1 MKILDKYLIKQFLQT
16 IFFGLLAF
24 TIIFVVIDMME
35 NLDDFIDQNV
45 GMGIIFNYY
54 LVFTPE
60 IIKLITPVAVL
71 FAALFTAGKAANLS
85 EIIAIKTSGVSL
97 FRFMLPFL
105 ITTLFVCVLS
115 IYFAGYVVPHAN
127 SVKVN
132 LERKYLNRGFVFM
145 GSNIFFKDSP
155 TKIVNIAYF
164 DNSQNQAHRVSIQ
177 EFDVSNPTMM
187 TSRID
192 AAKMTYD
199 TTSGNW
205 IAENGIKRFFSI
217 NKESADY
224 FNQLTLSDL
233 NFQPEDLASK
243 QQKPEEMNLDELK
256 KFINSQIREGTDPR
270 STMIEYYSR
279 FSFSMASIVIVLFGV
294 PLATTKRRRG
304 GLAVQIGI
312 NILITF
318 VYLVFMK
325 ISQAFGKN
333 GALDPILTA
342 WFANI
347 LFLVAALIYLPRI
360 RIALQ

>member
-1 MKILDKYLIKQFLQT
+1 MKIIDRYLIKQFLLT
-16 IFFGLLAF
+16 IIFGLLAF
-24 TIIFVVIDMME
+24 TLIFVVIDMME

-45 GMGIIFNYY
+45 QLIIILNYY
-54 LVFTPE
+54 LVFIPQ

-85 EIIAIKTSGVSL
+85 EITAIKASGVSL

-105 ITTLFVCVLS
+105 ITTIFVALLS

-127 SVKVN
+127 TVKVN

-164 DNSQNQAHRVSIQ
+164 DNTQNQAHRVSIQ
-177 EFDVSNPTMM
+177 EFDIANPTVMI
-187 TSRID
+187 SRVD
-192 AAKMTYD
+192 ANTMTYD
-199 TTSGNW
+199 STTRNW
-205 IAENGIKRFFSI
+205 VVEYGAKRFFSSS
-217 NKESADY
+217 KESASY
-224 FNQLTLSDL
+224 FNQLTISDL
-233 NFQPEDLASK
+233 NFHPEDLASK

-256 KFINSQIREGTDPR
+256 RLINSQMREGTDPK
-270 STMIEYYSR
+270 STLIEYYSR
-279 FSFSMASIVIVLFGV
+279 FSFSMASIVVVLFGI
-294 PLATTKRRRG
+294 PLAATKRRRG

-312 NILITF
+312 NILVTF

-333 GALDPILTA
+333 GALDPMLTA
-342 WFANI
+342 WFAN
-347 LFLVAALIYLPRI
+347 LVFLIAALINLPRM
-360 RIALQ
+360 RQ

>member
-1 MKILDKYLIKQFLQT
+1 MKIIDRYLIKQFLLT
-16 IFFGLLAF
+16 IIFGLLAF
-24 TIIFVVIDMME
+24 TLIFVVIDMME

-45 GMGIIFNYY
+45 QLIIILNYY
-54 LVFTPE
+54 LVFIPE

-85 EIIAIKTSGVSL
+85 EITAIKASGVSL

-105 ITTLFVCVLS
+105 ITTIFVALLS

-127 SVKVN
+127 TVKVN

-164 DNSQNQAHRVSIQ
+164 DNTQNQAHRVSIQ
-177 EFDVSNPTMM
+177 EFDIANPTVMI
-187 TSRID
+187 SRVD
-192 AAKMTYD
+192 ANTMTYD
-199 TTSGNW
+199 STTRNW
-205 IAENGIKRFFSI
+205 VVEYGAKRFFSSS
-217 NKESADY
+217 KESASY
-224 FNQLTLSDL
+224 FNQLTISDL
-233 NFQPEDLASK
+233 NFHPEDLASK

-256 KFINSQIREGTDPR
+256 RLINSQMREGTDPK
-270 STMIEYYSR
+270 STLIEYYSR
-279 FSFSMASIVIVLFGV
+279 FSFSMASIVVVLFGI
-294 PLATTKRRRG
+294 PLAATKRRRG

-312 NILITF
+312 NILVTF

-333 GALDPILTA
+333 GALDPMLTA
-342 WFANI
+342 WFAN
-347 LFLVAALIYLPRI
+347 LVFLIAALINLPRM
-360 RIALQ
+360 RQ